1 MLSARLGTSYEVGW
15 DDKPVPLF
23 ERFYLGGP
31 NSVRSFKLRQISP
44 RDESGTRI
52 GGNFQVLG
60 NLEYTI
66 PTFWGVKLALFF
78 DAGNVYGPDSHIGT
92 KVDLTSL
99 KYAVGMGLRW
109 NSPFGPIR
117 VDYGVN
123 PDPKPGDK
131 FGEFHFAV
139 GTAF

>member
-1 MLSARLGTSYEVGW
+1 MTPGNAMQRAAAPSSA
-15 DDKPVPLF
+15 
-23 ERFYLGGP
+23 
-31 NSVRSFKLRQISP
+31 QP
-44 RDESGTRI
+44 R
-52 GGNFQVLG
+52 
-60 NLEYTI
+60 I
-66 PTFWGVKLALFF
+66 P
-78 DAGNVYGPDSHIGT
+78 I
-92 KVDLTSL
+92 DLTSL